1 MIEFGESETY
11 IEIII
16 IFSLLLLSMNNF
28 LLFIESSS
36 VKWFLIGT

>member
-36 VKWFLIGT
+36 VK